1 MVKYCLSAILAL
13 ALYSLLIFISS
24 GCAQMGYPTGG
35 PKDSLAPILIK
46 ATPKINTINFSSNKI
61 TLLFNE
67 YIDIQNI
74 QNNLLVS
81 PLPQKNPTV
90 SGSLKTMVIKLRDTI
105 KENTTYTLQFGNAIK
120 DVNEGNILKN
130 FSYAFSTGNYIDSLS
145 LSGKVTLAQTGKT
158 DSTLLVMLYKNIN
171 DSTIYK
177 ERPFYIAKLDG
188 KGAFRFQNLPE
199 GTFYAFALKDEDG
212 GKTYNS
218 GSELFAFASV
228 PVQINNATAPLFLNA
243 YALEKPK
250 QQTSR
255 TTTSQ
260 PVTTRR
266 NQPDKELK
274 FTSNLSSPN
283 KQDLLKNLDLKFSN
297 KIKNFDSSKVSLTD
311 TNYLPLPFSVTI
323 DSTLSI
329 FSFKVPWIANKD
341 YILLTREAAFEDSIG
356 LKNSKNDTL
365 RFKTFSKEDY
375 GTIQLRF
382 QNMDLSKHPV
392 IQLVQGEE
400 IKFSAALGSS
410 TWQNN
415 MILPGDFELRVLYD
429 SNQNGKWDPGDY
441 KTKLQPEIAVTLSQK
456 LTVKAN
462 WDNERDIDMA
472 GEQLNYH

>member
-1 MVKYCLSAILAL
+1 M
-13 ALYSLLIFISS
+13 
-24 GCAQMGYPTGG
+24 
-35 PKDSLAPILIK
+35 
-46 ATPKINTINFSSNKI
+46 
-61 TLLFNE
+61 
-67 YIDIQNI
+67 
-74 QNNLLVS
+74 
-81 PLPQKNPTV
+81 
-90 SGSLKTMVIKLRDTI
+90 
-105 KENTTYTLQFGNAIK
+105 
-120 DVNEGNILKN
+120 
-130 FSYAFSTGNYIDSLS
+130 
-145 LSGKVTLAQTGKT
+145 
-158 DSTLLVMLYKNIN
+158 
-171 DSTIYK
+171 
-177 ERPFYIAKLDG
+177 
-188 KGAFRFQNLPE
+188 
-199 GTFYAFALKDEDG
+199 
-212 GKTYNS
+212 
-218 GSELFAFASV
+218 
-228 PVQINNATAPLFLNA
+228 
-243 YALEKPK
+243 
-250 QQTSR
+250 
-255 TTTSQ
+255 
-260 PVTTRR
+260 
-266 NQPDKELK
+266 
-274 FTSNLSSPN
+274 
-283 KQDLLKNLDLKFSN
+283 KFSN